1 MPEGDTVFLAATRLG
16 DALAGQS
23 LTGTDFRVPRYA
35 TVDLSGNAIESVV
48 PRGKHLL
55 FRIAGGHTLHTHYKM
70 EGSWHLYRHG
80 EPWRGPDHEV
90 RLVLRTKDWVAVG
103 FRLAVVEVI
112 PTEREEEVVGH
123 LGPDP
128 LQPDWDLNEAVRRF
142 EKHSDEE
149 IGTVVLDQSV
159 IAGPGNV
166 YKSEVCFLR
175 GVHPSTLVR
184 DVPDI
189 DGFVAL
195 LARLMQANRTTGMQI
210 TTGDT
215 RRGRMQWVY
224 GRAGRPCKRCHT
236 KIERTIQAG
245 YGGDRVTFW
254 CPSCQP
260 LLRG

>member
-1 MPEGDTVFLAATRLG
+1 MPEGDTVFLAATRLEE
-16 DALAGQS
+16 ALAGRT
-23 LTGTDFRVPRYA
+23 LTSTDFRVPRYA
-35 TVDLSGNAIESVV
+35 TVDLSGKVVESVV

-55 FRIAGGHTLHTHYKM
+55 FRIEGGQTLHTHYKM
-70 EGSWHLYRHG
+70 EGSWHLYRPG
-80 EPWRGPDHEV
+80 QAWRGPRHEV
-90 RLVLRTKDWVAVG
+90 RAVLTTGDKVAVG
-103 FRLAVVEVI
+103 FRLPVVEII
-112 PTEREEEVVGH
+112 PTDSESEIVGR

-128 LQPDWDLNEAVRRF
+128 LQPTWDAAEAVRRVRQ
-142 EKHSDEE
+142 HPDQE

-175 GVHPSTLVR
+175 GVHPRKLVR
-184 DVPDI
+184 DVD
-189 DGFVAL
+189 DLEGFVGL

-224 GRAGRPCKRCHT
+224 GRAGESCRRCRT
-236 KIERTIQAG
+236 SIEREMQAG
-245 YGGDRVTFW
+245 YGGERVTYW

-260 LLRG
+260 H

>member
-1 MPEGDTVFLAATRLG
+1 MPEGDTVFLAATRLHE
-16 DALAGQS
+16 AMAGKV
-23 LTGTDFRVPRYA
+23 LETTDFRVPRYA
-35 TVDLSGNAIESVV
+35 TVDLSGKVLESVI

-55 FRIAGGHTLHTHYKM
+55 FRIEGGHTLHTHYKM
-70 EGSWHLYRHG
+70 EGSWHLYRPG
-80 EPWRGPDHEV
+80 ETWRGSDHEV
-90 RLVLRTKDWVAVG
+90 RAVLTTEDRVAVG
-103 FRLAVVEVI
+103 FRLAVVEI
-112 PTEREEEVVGH
+112 LPTASETDVVGH

-128 LQPDWDLNEAVRRF
+128 LRPDWDQAEALRRF
-142 EKHSDEE
+142 RTHPDEE

-175 GVHPSTLVR
+175 GVDPRTLVR
-184 DVPDI
+184 DVSEL

-224 GRAGRPCKRCHT
+224 GRGGQPCRRCRT
-236 KIERTIQAG
+236 KIERSIQPG
-245 YGGDRVTFW
+245 YGGDRVTFH
-254 CPSCQP
+254 CPTCQP
-260 LLRG
+260 SLGG